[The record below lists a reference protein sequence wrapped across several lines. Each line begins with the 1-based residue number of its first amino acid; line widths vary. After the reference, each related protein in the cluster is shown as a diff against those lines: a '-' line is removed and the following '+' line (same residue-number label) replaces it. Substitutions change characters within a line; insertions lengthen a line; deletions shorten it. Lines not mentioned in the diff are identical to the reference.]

1 MQAYSYRYSTWEVCA
16 FSHTDCTRLIS
27 ADENGPGAIELN
39 APEYIDP
46 KMDGAFGHAAHCR
59 CRFGDR
65 YAMPAIERRASCSV
79 NVREMTQTPHGSIA
93 SS

>member
-1 MQAYSYRYSTWEVCA
+1 
-16 FSHTDCTRLIS
+16 
-27 ADENGPGAIELN
+27 
-39 APEYIDP
+39 
-46 KMDGAFGHAAHCR
+46 MDGAFGHAAHCR

-79 NVREMTQTPHGSIA
+79 NVREMTPTPHGSTA